1 MDKTELINI
10 LRAAVNG
17 IEGYSSEA
25 QLKLENERIKTILKD
40 FIRVFVANNYH
51 DYNSGF
57 TAPVKPETIIERFA
71 LANSNCTNN
80 YILEELTEEVYN
92 KFIN

>member
-10 LRAAVNG
+10 LRAAANG

-51 DYNSGF
+51 NNGF
-57 TAPVKPETIIERFA
+57 IVPVKPETIIERFA
-71 LANSNCTNN
+71 LANSSCADN
-80 YILEELTEEVYN
+80 YILNELTEEVYN

>member
-10 LRAAVNG
+10 LRAAANG
-17 IEGYSSEA
+17 IEDYSSVTH
-25 QLKLENERIKTILKD
+25 LKLENERLRTILKD

-51 DYNSGF
+51 DYNGF

-80 YILEELTEEVYN
+80 YILEELTEEVYD